1 MKTKNYLIIYYI
13 CFVIT
18 ILIIGFSNYNFI
30 SITTM
35 SPDGKY
41 VPGIFESILSGG
53 LLYYLNVVLVL
64 IFTFLI
70 IKNKKLNVKNLLLP
84 IAYIIFTIMVFG
96 ICFLFNNRVM
106 IPYIQFNY
114 YSKFIL
120 IGYLLL
126 NIYSILS
133 IKFKN

>member
-13 CFVIT
+13 CFIIT

-41 VPGIFESILSGG
+41 VPSILECIMSGG
-53 LLYYLNVVLVL
+53 LLYYLCVCLVL

-70 IKNKKLNVKNLLLP
+70 IKKKKLNVKNLLLP
-84 IAYIIFTIMVFG
+84 VAYIIFTI
-96 ICFLFNNRVM
+96 IILIISFLFNNKV
-106 IPYIQFNY
+106 IFPYIHFNY
-114 YSKFIL
+114 YVQFIL